1 MSDKQTP
8 DSSNGHN
15 GDSGQETHSEQHPH
29 AGCIVCIG
37 ASAGGL
43 QAISDLLD
51 NLDQGQGLSLIIAQ
65 HRGEQQNQDMLG
77 DLLARHTSMP
87 LVTAEH
93 GMTLRADTVHVIP
106 PNTIAR
112 LDSGKL
118 QLRRKEPR
126 EMVIDSLFA
135 SLAREAGRHG
145 VAVVLS
151 GSNTDGTQGAREVRA
166 QDGLVLA
173 QQPETAEYRTM
184 PQSVIN
190 EGLAD
195 DILAPADI
203 PGRILEFARHLAS
216 APHQDETTDNKPTF
230 PPELRK
236 KLLAV
241 LEARTGQDFSNY
253 KVNTGGAWTCTA
265 WAPCRTTC
273 GSCALTRMKPRP
285 CSGSC
290 SSA

>member
-145 VAVVLS
+145 GRVNVAQTPLAE
-151 GSNTDGTQGAREVRA
+151 GGLNEDG
-166 QDGLVLA
+166 
-173 QQPETAEYRTM
+173 
-184 PQSVIN
+184 
-190 EGLAD
+190 
-195 DILAPADI
+195 
-203 PGRILEFARHLAS
+203 
-216 APHQDETTDNKPTF
+216 
-230 PPELRK
+230 
-236 KLLAV
+236 
-241 LEARTGQDFSNY
+241 
-253 KVNTGGAWTCTA
+253 
-265 WAPCRTTC
+265 
-273 GSCALTRMKPRP
+273 
-285 CSGSC
+285 
-290 SSA
+290 